1 MCVGKFEFLAEFFM
15 LCMCDF
21 QSILDDPNYLGL
33 RQRRI
38 TGPEYDEFLEEF
50 MYACVRRFGRNVLI
64 QVSKFMTHFV
74 DFQNDLI

>member
-1 MCVGKFEFLAEFFM
+1 M